1 MTFPAFRE
9 TGMHRL
15 GMWLTVAAAAFR
27 DRLMLISVTSC
38 TGNLGVLGL
47 TLGQYSGNRIV
58 TRSAKFRC
66 RAVRI
71 SDGQRHMGLVAC
83 RTVGLSHR
91 LGVWLMTC
99 RTLGNVA
106 VGIGMAEIA
115 GKGCMMTRV
124 RNHLL
129 FGAGVTTHANGLLL
143 ALDADVQGLMR
154 VVTAETIVDLV
165 MCAAVVALAALG
177 DIVRYA
183 WPVSGMTGPAVDFGF
198 VGRAVCLDLCRLFSV
213 TLDAVIGS

>member
-165 MCAAVVALAALG
+165 MCAAFVALAALG